1 MLGLKDILVARRNL
15 GDLLRRTPLEH
26 SSLLSQRVGSEVYL
40 KLENLQRT
48 GAFKVRGAINKIA
61 GLSVEQR
68 AKGVVAPSSGNFAL
82 GVAYAARVLGGVSV
96 NLFMP
101 ISTPVTKVDKLAES
115 GAKIFLVGDT
125 YDDASDAS
133 KEFQREHDLT
143 YTDSVDDPLVIA
155 GQGTVGLEIM
165 EELPDAEALL
175 VPIGG
180 GGLIAGISVAA
191 KAINPRIKIIGVQV
205 EASPSAY
212 LSLKEGRCYERYD
225 HDPTICEGLAGGFG
239 IVPFQIAKD
248 LIDEVL
254 LVDDEEVRE
263 AVFTLLEAEHLVVEG
278 SGAAVVAAL
287 LFDKVGLKSRKVVAV
302 ISGGNIDIG
311 LLSQILGERLQGGPG
326 KSRAAK
332 RSP

>member
-1 MLGLKDILVARRNL
+1 M
-15 GDLLRRTPLEH
+15 
-26 SSLLSQRVGSEVYL
+26 

-48 GAFKVRGAINKIA
+48 GAFKVRGAINRIA
-61 GLSVEQR
+61 SLSALER
-68 AKGVVAPSSGNFAL
+68 ARGVVAPSSGNFAL

-101 ISTPVTKVDKLAES
+101 ISTPVTKVDKVAEF
-115 GAKIFLVGDT
+115 GARIFLVGET

-133 KEFQREHDLT
+133 KKFQREHDLT

-165 EELPDAEALL
+165 EELPDAEAIL

-180 GGLIAGISVAA
+180 GGLIAGVSVAA
-191 KAINPRIKIIGVQV
+191 KAMNPEIKIIGVQV

-239 IVPFQIAKD
+239 IVPFEIAKD
-248 LIDEVL
+248 LIDEVI
-254 LVDDEEVRE
+254 LVNEEETRE
-263 AVFTLLEAEHLVVEG
+263 AILALLEAEQLVVEG
-278 SGAAVVAAL
+278 SGAVGVAAL
-287 LFDKVGLKSRKVVAV
+287 LFDKVGLKGKKVVAV

-311 LLSQILGERLQGGPG
+311 LLAEILGGRLQRG
-326 KSRAAK
+326 AQ
-332 RSP
+332 

>member
-1 MLGLKDILVARRNL
+1 LEPKDILTARRNIRHL
-15 GDLLRRTPLEH
+15 VRRTPLQH
-26 SSLLSQRVGSEVYL
+26 SSLLSERTGTDLWL

-48 GAFKVRGAINKIA
+48 GAFKVRGAVNKIA
-61 GLSVEQR
+61 SLSAEER
-68 AKGVVAPSSGNFAL
+68 ARGVVAPSSGNFAL

-101 ISTPVTKVDKLAES
+101 ISTPVTKVDKLAEF
-115 GAKIFLVGDT
+115 GAKIFLVGET

-133 KEFQREHDLT
+133 KEYRREHDLI
-143 YTDSVDDPLVIA
+143 YTDSLDDVLVIA

-165 EELPDAEALL
+165 EELPDAEAIL

-180 GGLIAGISVAA
+180 GGLIAGVSVAA
-191 KAINPRIKIIGVQV
+191 KAMNPEIKIIGVQV

-239 IVPFQIAKD
+239 IVPFEIAKD
-248 LIDEVL
+248 LIDEVI
-254 LVDDEEVRE
+254 LVNEEETRE
-263 AVFTLLEAEHLVVEG
+263 AILALLEAEQLVVEG
-278 SGAAVVAAL
+278 SGAVGVAAL
-287 LFDKVGLKSRKVVAV
+287 LFDKVGLKGKKVVAV

-311 LLSQILGERLQGGPG
+311 LLAEILAERLPRGAQ
-326 KSRAAK
+326 
-332 RSP
+332 

>member
-1 MLGLKDILVARRNL
+1 MLGLKDILVARQNIGHL
-15 GDLLRRTPLEH
+15 VRRTPLQH
-26 SSLLSQRVGSEVYL
+26 SFVLSERAGSDVWL

-48 GAFKVRGAINKIA
+48 GSFKVRGAVNRIA
-61 GLSVEQR
+61 SLSAEER
-68 AKGVVAPSSGNFAL
+68 ARGVVAPSSGNFAL

-101 ISTPVTKVDKLAES
+101 VSTPVTKIDKLAEFR
-115 GAKIFLVGDT
+115 AKIFLVGET

-180 GGLIAGISVAA
+180 GGLIAGVSVAA
-191 KAINPRIKIIGVQV
+191 KAMNPEIKIIGVQV

-239 IVPFQIAKD
+239 IVPFEIAKD
-248 LIDEVL
+248 LIDEVV
-254 LVDDEEVRE
+254 LVNEEETRE
-263 AVFTLLEAEHLVVEG
+263 AILALLDAEQLVVEG
-278 SGAAVVAAL
+278 SGAVGVAAL
-287 LFDKVGLKSRKVVAV
+287 LFDKVGLKGKKVVAV

-311 LLSQILGERLQGGPG
+311 LLAEILAERLQRG
-326 KSRAAK
+326 AQ
-332 RSP
+332 

>member
-1 MLGLKDILVARRNL
+1 MVELKDILIARQNIGHL
-15 GDLLRRTPLEH
+15 VRRTPLQH
-26 SSLLSQRVGSEVYL
+26 SFVLSKLAGSDVWL

-48 GAFKVRGAINKIA
+48 GAFKVRGAVNRIA
-61 GLSVEQR
+61 SLSSEER
-68 AKGVVAPSSGNFAL
+68 ARGVAAPSSGNFAL
-82 GVAYAARVLGGVSV
+82 GLAHAARVLGGVPV

-101 ISTPVTKVDKLAES
+101 ISTPATKIDKLAEY
-115 GAKIFLVGDT
+115 GAKIFLAGDT

-165 EELPDAEALL
+165 EELPDTEALL

-180 GGLIAGISVAA
+180 GGLISGVSVAA
-191 KAINPRIKIIGVQV
+191 KAVNPEIKIIGVQV

-225 HDPTICEGLAGGFG
+225 HGPTICEGLAGGFG
-239 IVPFQIAKD
+239 IVPFEIAKD
-248 LIDEVL
+248 LIDEVV
-254 LVDDEEVRE
+254 LVNEEEARE
-263 AVFTLLEAEHLVVEG
+263 AIFALLDAEQLVVEG
-278 SGAAVVAAL
+278 SGAVGVAAL
-287 LFDKVGLKSRKVVAV
+287 LFDKVALKDRKVVAV

-311 LLSQILGERLQGGPG
+311 LLSQILGERLQRG
-326 KSRAAK
+326 AD
-332 RSP
+332 